1 MLNSNLLTAE
11 RVRTVQA
18 LNTVTNPLIV
28 PPLVNPVLNPLMTSS
43 LANPLVASTL
53 LGNSVV
59 NPVNPL
65 LGSYLV

>member
-18 LNTVTNPLIV
+18 LNTVTNPLMV
-28 PPLVNPVLNPLMTSS
+28 PPLVNPIVNPLMASTF
-43 LANPLVASTL
+43 ANPLMASTL
-53 LGNSVV
+53 IGNSMY

-65 LGSYLV
+65 LGSYLM